1 MFHVCPVYLILTFH
15 MSPLHLVQIFHVI
28 PVQLVL
34 MSILALDHLE

>member
-1 MFHVCPVYLILTFH
+1 M
-15 MSPLHLVQIFHVI
+15 FHVI